1 VLHAALRLKCE
12 TPHSQSNRALLNLS
26 ARPSFLHHRQLRLSP
41 PESMADAIVDVRQTH
56 AQNAAFCAAIMRLF
70 CNKFSLQLGAVRETT
85 LNEPVQETI
94 LRDLRM

>member
-1 VLHAALRLKCE
+1 
-12 TPHSQSNRALLNLS
+12 
-26 ARPSFLHHRQLRLSP
+26 
-41 PESMADAIVDVRQTH
+41 MADAIVDVRQTH